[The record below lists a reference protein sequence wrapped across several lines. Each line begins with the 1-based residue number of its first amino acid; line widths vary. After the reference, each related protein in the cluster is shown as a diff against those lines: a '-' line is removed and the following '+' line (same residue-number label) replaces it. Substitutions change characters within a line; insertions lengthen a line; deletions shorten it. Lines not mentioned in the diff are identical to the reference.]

1 MDAVITYVN
10 GMEPKWRE
18 QCIIHCRFP
27 NFRQRFYDYGTL
39 RFVLRGISEHIG
51 NINKKEST

>member
-10 GMEPKWRE
+10 GMEPSGE
-18 QCIIHCRFP
+18 
-27 NFRQRFYDYGTL
+27 NN
-39 RFVLRGISEHIG
+39 VLSIVVYMTFLPKLFG